1 MGALT
6 VQVGLSVG
14 QSIVS
19 VGADVDE
26 VLAAASL
33 DMGAVKRRRKATV

>member
-14 QSIVS
+14 QSTVG

-33 DMGAVKRRRKATV
+33 HMGEVKRRRKATA